1 MRIKNYSSLI
11 CSLALLILQGC
22 KSPVV
27 ELSGIPTY
35 LLDPLTISKEY
46 ECYSYSPFIS
56 RSDRELSNDSVYSKY
71 VRFKDGWFTLRFIK
85 ELKNYEIRI
94 LNSGNETKLEQ
105 NSAIKDISYGDYSEF
120 KDRIILTDSDNG
132 LKITLKKIA
141 NDTLQADEQCF
152 PFLKG
157 KKLFCQ
163 SIKFDYENESIEAL
177 LSDTIQGHANIS
189 QEYAHNTGTVNG
201 IYISNNQDL
210 FLLLSPDTTY
220 RYYVCGLLLSEGTW
234 TQKGQRIE
242 LRDKHLLHTFYGNIT
257 NQGILSGYWP
267 GDMEGSLLK
276 RTEK

>member
-1 MRIKNYSSLI
+1 M
-11 CSLALLILQGC
+11 
-22 KSPVV
+22 
-27 ELSGIPTY
+27 
-35 LLDPLTISKEY
+35 
-46 ECYSYSPFIS
+46 
-56 RSDRELSNDSVYSKY
+56 VYVAVY
-71 VRFKDGWFTLRFIK
+71 QRTK
-85 ELKNYEIRI
+85 ELWNQD
-94 LNSGNETKLEQ
+94 LNSGNETKLER

-120 KDRIILTDSDNG
+120 KDRIELTDSDNG

-141 NDTLQADEQCF
+141 NDTLQADERCF

-157 KKLFCQ
+157 KYLFYQ
-163 SIKFDYENESIEAL
+163 SIKFDYESESIEAL

-189 QEYAHNTGTVNG
+189 QEYAHNIKELYG

-210 FLLLSPDTTY
+210 FLILNPDATY
-220 RYYVCGLLLSEGTW
+220 CYYVCGLLLSEGTW

-276 RTEK
+276 RTED

>member
-1 MRIKNYSSLI
+1 MKIKKYSSLI

-27 ELSGIPTY
+27 ELPGIPTY

-46 ECYSYSPFIS
+46 ECYSYSPSIS
-56 RSDRELSNDSVYSKY
+56 RSDRELANDSVYSQY

-94 LNSGNETKLEQ
+94 LNSGNETKLER

-120 KDRIILTDSDNG
+120 KDRIELTDSENG

-141 NDTLQADEQCF
+141 NDTLQADERCF

-157 KKLFCQ
+157 KYLFYQ
-163 SIKFDYENESIEAL
+163 SIKFDYESESIEAL

-210 FLLLSPDTTY
+210 FLLLSPDATY
-220 RYYVCGLLLSEGTW
+220 RYYVCGLLLSEGKW
-234 TQKGQRIE
+234 AQKGQRIE
-242 LRDKHLLHTFYGNIT
+242 LRDKHLQHTFYGKIT

-267 GDMEGSLLK
+267 GDMEGALLK
-276 RTEK
+276 RIEE

>member
-1 MRIKNYSSLI
+1 MKIKNYSSLI

-22 KSPVV
+22 KSPMV

-35 LLDPLTISKEY
+35 LLDPLTISKGY

-94 LNSGNETKLEQ
+94 LNSGNETKLER
-105 NSAIKDISYGDYSEF
+105 NSAIKNISYGDYSEF

-157 KKLFCQ
+157 KKLFSQ
-163 SIKFDYENESIEAL
+163 SIKFDYENESVENL
-177 LSDTIQGHANIS
+177 LSNTIQEHINIS
-189 QEYAHNTGTVNG
+189 QEYAHNIKELYG

-210 FLLLSPDTTY
+210 FLLLSPDATY
-220 RYYVCGLLLSEGTW
+220 RYYVCGLLLSEGKW
-234 TQKGQRIE
+234 AQKGQRIE
-242 LRDKHLLHTFYGNIT
+242 LRDKHLQHTFYGKIT

-267 GDMEGSLLK
+267 GDMEGALLK
-276 RTEK
+276 RIEE